1 MYIKK
6 IAFLFITFLTVFLC
20 LVNVFAFKVVKTTL
34 EYDGANHYYE
44 AFEVNVMVNGNL
56 IEEYNTIPIIL
67 DSRTLVPVRDIFE
80 RLGAEISWSD
90 PERKVT
96 ITKDNDIIILFI
108 DRNKAYRNST
118 AFELDVAPKIVN
130 DYTMIPV
137 RAVSEAFDCDVNW
150 IESER
155 VVSIYDRK
163 QTTTT
168 QTTTETTTQT
178 TTETTTQTTT
188 ETTTKEEPTTE
199 TTTKRNNKKETTT
212 ETTTKRSNKKETTT
226 ETTTKRNN
234 KKETTTET
242 TTKRSSKK
250 ETTTETTT
258 KRRTQTTTK
267 EPTTETT
274 TRRIISS
281 EISDVWKDINEEK
294 TGNGI
299 TLVWDQI
306 GNANANINAMKRDRI
321 KGLDVISPTWFEI
334 SNNSGDI
341 YCKASTDYVKWA
353 HSQGYKVWALFSN
366 SFDSSITHR
375 ALSSS
380 ETRKKIINQ
389 ISNYVDTY
397 DLDGINID
405 FESVSKND
413 GEYYVQF
420 IREITPVLRAKDVVV
435 SVDMYIPSPWTAHYN
450 MEEVGRIVDY
460 VIIMAYDEHYSTSTE
475 SGSVSSKNWVDNA
488 MKNACQKV
496 DKNKLIMGVPFY
508 TRRWAETVSNGKVN
522 VKNVSMTMQEAY
534 NTLISNNATITWNE
548 DCGQYY
554 GEYKSNGVTYK
565 IWLEDERSMEE
576 RMKIAQKYGVAGIA
590 GWKRGHEKA
599 EVWDVINK
607 YF

>member
-6 IAFLFITFLTVFLC
+6 ITFLFITFLIVLSS
-20 LVNVFAFKVVKTTL
+20 LVNTFAFKVVKTTL

-67 DSRTLVPVRDIFE
+67 NSRTLVPVRDIFE

-137 RAVSEAFDCDVNW
+137 RAVSEAFDCDVEW

-163 QTTTT
+163 PATTTT
-168 QTTTETTTQT
+168 KTTTTTTTETTTETTTVKET
-178 TTETTTQTTT
+178 TTETTTEKTTETTTKKNNKKETTT
-188 ETTTKEEPTTE
+188 ETTTEKTTE
-199 TTTKRNNKKETTT
+199 TTTKKNNKKETTT
-212 ETTTKRSNKKETTT
+212 ETTTKRSHKRETTT
-226 ETTTKRNN
+226 ETTTKR
-234 KKETTTET
+234 KIQTTTKETTTET
-242 TTKRSSKK
+242 TT
-250 ETTTETTT
+250 
-258 KRRTQTTTK
+258 RRV
-267 EPTTETT
+267 
-274 TRRIISS
+274 ISS
-281 EISDVWKDINEEK
+281 EISDVWKDINDEK

-306 GNANANINAMKRDRI
+306 GNANANVNAMKRDHI

-353 HSQGYKVWALFSN
+353 HNQGYKVWALFSN
-366 SFDSSITHR
+366 SFDSSITHKT
-375 ALSSS
+375 LSSS

-405 FESVSKND
+405 FENVSKND

-435 SVDMYIPSPWTAHYN
+435 SVDMYIPSSWTAHYN

-460 VIIMAYDEHYSTSTE
+460 VIIMAYDEHYSTSKE

-508 TRRWAETVSNGKVN
+508 TRRWAETVSNGRVS
-522 VKNVSMTMQEAY
+522 VSNVSMTMQEAY

-548 DCGQYY
+548 NCGQYY

-565 IWLEDERSMEE
+565 IWLEDERSIEE

-590 GWKRGHEKA
+590 GWKRGHEKS
-599 EVWDVINK
+599 EVWNVINK